1 MKNALVIALLVLAL
15 ALFSAVPA
23 FAHGDSGGYTV
34 VDGDL
39 SLWSISVKL
48 DISFGDLL
56 DVNQDQPMLSTC
68 LRVGDSVRL
77 P

>member
-1 MKNALVIALLVLAL
+1 MKKALTVLAL
-15 ALFSAVPA
+15 ATTLTLSTASPA
-23 FAHGDSGGYTV
+23 FAHGDSGNYTV

-39 SLWSISVKL
+39 SLWSISIKL
-48 DISFGDLL
+48 GIFFGDLL
-56 DVNQDQPMLSTC
+56 DANWDQPMLSTC